1 MKEFLEKSLQQ
12 NVTITEDKEIYKEL
26 PLVYRGRYDIFKV
39 KTNGILWMAIQPKV
53 EVGLVM
59 LRKDRAKLEKVAG
72 LNCAIF
78 LEHTTFY
85 IKEKMMEEGI
95 PFVIKKKQVFLP
107 FI

>member
-59 LRKDRAKLEKVAG
+59 LRKDRAKLEKVAD
-72 LNCAIF
+72 
-78 LEHTTFY
+78 
-85 IKEKMMEEGI
+85 
-95 PFVIKKKQVFLP
+95 
-107 FI
+107 